1 MSKSTVLV
9 VDDDER
15 VLDSLRM
22 TLETAGFAVQTYG
35 SGTALLD
42 GGRAPSGDCLLLD
55 LNLPDLNGL
64 EVQARL
70 KDGRRDLPVIM
81 ITGKGDVRSAVSAM
95 QLGAVDFIQK
105 PLSGE
110 TVLQSV
116 ERALLRAK
124 KTSSTARAEG
134 PLPSGFAR
142 LTSRERE
149 VLDQL
154 VAGQSNKSIAF
165 DLGIS
170 PRTVEIHRAR
180 VMEKL
185 QARNLAHLVRIA
197 LTAGIGT

>member
-9 VDDDER
+9 VDDDEG

-42 GGRAPSGDCLLLD
+42 GGGAPSGDCLLLD

-70 KDGRRDLPVIM
+70 KDGRHDLPVIM

-105 PLSGE
+105 PLSGD
-110 TVLQSV
+110 TVLESV
-116 ERALLRAK
+116 ERALLRGK
-124 KTSSTARAEG
+124 KTSSTARAER

-149 VLDQL
+149 VLEQL

>member
-9 VDDDER
+9 VDDDEG

-22 TLETAGFAVQTYG
+22 TLETAGFAVETYG
-35 SGTALLD
+35 SGMALLD
-42 GGRAPSGDCLLLD
+42 GGDAPSGDCLLLD

-70 KDGRRDLPVIM
+70 KDEHHDLPVIM
-81 ITGKGDVRSAVSAM
+81 ITGKGDVRTAVSAM

-116 ERALLRAK
+116 ERAILRRK
-124 KTSSTARAEG
+124 KTTSTARADG
-134 PLPSGFAR
+134 RLPSGFAR
-142 LTSRERE
+142 LTLRERE
-149 VLDQL
+149 VLEQL